1 MNAGGFQGRI
11 VAVRRFNRF
20 YTKKIGVLNE
30 GLLNSPFSL
39 AEARVIYQL
48 AHPGETTA
56 TDLCGELDLDGGYLS
71 RMLRRFK
78 SAGLIHKRRSGID
91 GRQHLLS
98 LTVKGKVAFATL
110 DARSRDRIGA
120 ILSHLSATDQ
130 SHLVGAMHAIE
141 DILGAGPEPK
151 TPFLLRPHQPGDM
164 GWVVH
169 RHGVL
174 YAEAYGWDETFEALV
189 AGIVAGFIDNYR
201 PLLERC
207 WIAEMAGETVGSV
220 FLVRHSDTE
229 ARLRLLL
236 IEPKARGQGLG
247 SRLVRECERFARR
260 AGYRKIRLWTND
272 VLTAAR
278 HIYRKAGYRLV
289 ETEPHHSF
297 GRDLVGETWEL
308 DLAAPSRP
316 ENTER
321 MMD

>member
-1 MNAGGFQGRI
+1 MNAGGFQARV

-20 YTKKIGVLNE
+20 YTKKIGVLHE

-39 AEARVIYQL
+39 TEARVIYEL

-56 TDLCGELDLDGGYLS
+56 RDLCAELGLDGGYLS
-71 RMLRRFK
+71 RILRRFK
-78 SAGLIHKRRSGID
+78 SAGLIDKRRSGSD
-91 GRQHLLS
+91 GRQSLLS
-98 LTVKGKVAFATL
+98 LTDKGKAAFASL
-110 DARSRDRIGA
+110 DARSRDQIGA
-120 ILSHLSATDQ
+120 ILSQLPAADQ
-130 SHLVGAMHAIE
+130 MRLVGAMHAIKE
-141 DILGAGPEPK
+141 ILGAAAGPR
-151 TPFLLRPHQPGDM
+151 TPFLLRPHQAGDM

-174 YAEAYGWDETFEALV
+174 YAEAYGFDETFEALV

-201 PLLERC
+201 PRMERC
-207 WIAEMAGETVGSV
+207 WIAEMAGDNVGSV

-260 AGYRKIRLWTND
+260 AGYRKIALWTND
-272 VLTAAR
+272 VLVAAR
-278 HIYRKAGYRLV
+278 HIYQKAGYRLV

-308 DLAAPSRP
+308 DLTAPSP
-316 ENTER
+316 
-321 MMD
+321 

>member
-1 MNAGGFQGRI
+1 MNAGGFQGRV

-20 YTKKIGVLNE
+20 YTKKIGVLHE

-39 AEARVIYQL
+39 AEARVIYEL

-56 TDLCGELDLDGGYLS
+56 TDLCRELGLDGGYLS
-71 RMLRRFK
+71 RILRRFK
-78 SAGLIHKRRSGID
+78 SAGLIDKRRSASD
-91 GRQHLLS
+91 ARQSLLS
-98 LTVKGKVAFATL
+98 LTDKGKAAFASL
-110 DARSRDRIGA
+110 DAGSRDQIGA
-120 ILSHLSATDQ
+120 ILSHLPAADQ
-130 SHLVGAMHAIE
+130 TRLVGAMHAIE
-141 DILGAGPEPK
+141 EILGAAPGPR
-151 TPFLLRPHQPGDM
+151 TPFLLRPHQAGDM

-174 YAEAYGWDETFEALV
+174 YADAYGFDETFEALV

-201 PLLERC
+201 PRMERC
-207 WIAEMAGETVGSV
+207 WIAEMAGENVGSV
-220 FLVRHSDTE
+220 FLVRHSDIE

-247 SRLVRECERFARR
+247 SRLVRECGRFARR

-272 VLTAAR
+272 VLVAAR
-278 HIYRKAGYRLV
+278 HIYQKAGYLLV

-308 DLAAPSRP
+308 DLTAPSP
-316 ENTER
+316 
-321 MMD
+321 